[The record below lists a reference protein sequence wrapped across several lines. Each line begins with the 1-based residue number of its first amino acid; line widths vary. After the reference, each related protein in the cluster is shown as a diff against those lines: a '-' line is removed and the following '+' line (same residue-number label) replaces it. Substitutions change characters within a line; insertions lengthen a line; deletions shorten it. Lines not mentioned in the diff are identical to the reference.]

1 MGKAGKAKGRANGDG
16 DVYPRKNKAG
26 QIVSYRGAY
35 VAPDGKRR
43 YVSGKTKTEAREALA
58 KARADAAGGVVFDA
72 GSLTIGEYLD
82 RWLSDSVRDT
92 VRQRTYER
100 YESIVRV
107 HIVPAFGRMKLKSL
121 TPANVRALYRD
132 KLDGDPGKGV
142 KPLSPR
148 TVNYIHVTLH
158 KALGQAVSDGLIPR
172 NAADVKAPRPDKP
185 EIKPLTQDQARKLLE
200 VARNTDER
208 FHALYTLALHCGL
221 REGELLGLMWDDLDL
236 DAGTLQ
242 VRRTL
247 SETRTGHKFEKP
259 KSGKGRSVKLS
270 RKAAEALRLH
280 RTRQNK
286 ERLAVGS
293 LWQDNDLVF
302 PTRIG
307 TTMRGTNLLGR
318 HFKPLL
324 KWAELPDKRLHD
336 LRHTC
341 ATILLMAGKH
351 PKYVQELLGH
361 ANISITLD
369 TYSHVIEGMD
379 GGLGDAM
386 DEAL

>member
-1 MGKAGKAKGRANGDG
+1 MGRAKSRANGDG
-16 DVYPRKNKAG
+16 DVFPRKNK
-26 QIVSYRGAY
+26 QQKITSYRGAY
-35 VAPDGKRR
+35 VGPDGKRR
-43 YVSGKTKTEAREALA
+43 YVSGKNKEEARKALREA
-58 KARADAAGGVVFDA
+58 RSNADQGLVFDA
-72 GSLTIGEYLD
+72 ESLKVGEYLD
-82 RWLSDSVRDT
+82 GWLSDSVRDT

-107 HIVPAFGRMKLKSL
+107 HIKPAFGRLRLRAL
-121 TPANVRALYRD
+121 TPNHARGLYRR
-132 KLDGDPGKGV
+132 KLDSG
-142 KPLSPR
+142 LSPR

-158 KALGQAVSDGLIPR
+158 KALSQAVSDGLVPR
-172 NAADVKAPRPDKP
+172 NAASVKAPRPEKP
-185 EIKPLTQDQARKLLE
+185 EIRPLSSDQARKLIATAHE
-200 VARNTDER
+200 AGDR
-208 FHALYTLALHCGL
+208 FEALYVLALHCGL
-221 REGELLGLMWDDLDL
+221 REGELLGLRWDDVDFGG
-236 DAGTLQ
+236 ATATLQ

-259 KSGKGRSVKLS
+259 KNGKGRSVKCS
-270 RKAAEALRLH
+270 QKATEALKRH
-280 RTRQNK
+280 RARQGE
-286 ERLAVGS
+286 ERLRVGS
-293 LWQDNDLVF
+293 LWQDNGLVF
-302 PTRIG
+302 PTTTG
-307 TTMRGTNLLGR
+307 TTKSGTNLTGR

-324 KWAELPDKRLHD
+324 KRAELPAIRLHD

-379 GGLGDAM
+379 GGLAEAM